1 LQAALEFLCIF
12 PPRFFSAKF
21 FRMTFDLVS
30 TDTHSNARAGRL
42 STAHG
47 EILTPI
53 FMPVGTRA
61 SVRAIE
67 QRELYEMGAQ
77 IILGNTYHLYL
88 RPSTAV
94 LQKAGGL
101 HKFMSWTKP
110 ILTDSGGYQVFSLS
124 DLRQISEQGVMFKS
138 HLDGSKHHFTP
149 ESVVDTQRLIG
160 SDIMMVLDEC
170 PPHDADK
177 TYIEK
182 SNDLTIRWAARAQ
195 EHLAKTTHIYGYDQT
210 LFAITQGGTFD
221 DLRAD
226 STKRLVEMNFDGYA
240 LGGLAVG
247 EPEAEMYRAIE
258 ISHPLLPAH
267 KPRYLMG
274 VGTPVNI
281 LNAIERGIDM
291 FDCVMPTREGRNG
304 RVYTRHG
311 SMNIRAAKYIDDF
324 RPLDEGFDNYVCQ
337 NFSRAYIRHL
347 LNVDEIFGLQ
357 LCSLQNIS
365 FYLWLTRTAREQIL
379 AGNFKAWKEEFLAQF
394 LSGEKAGKI

>member
-1 LQAALEFLCIF
+1 
-12 PPRFFSAKF
+12 
-21 FRMTFDLVS
+21 MTFDLIA
-30 TDTHSNARAGRL
+30 TDAQSDARAGKL
-42 STAHG
+42 TTAHG

-88 RPSTAV
+88 RPSTQI
-94 LQKAGGL
+94 LHKAGGL
-101 HKFMSWTKP
+101 HKFMNWTKP

-124 DLRQISEQGVMFKS
+124 DLRQIDEQGVVFKS

-149 ESVVDTQRLIG
+149 ESVVDIQRLIG
-160 SDIMMVLDEC
+160 SDVMMVLDEC
-170 PPHDADK
+170 PPHDAPKD
-177 TYIEK
+177 YIKK
-182 SNDLTIRWAARAQ
+182 SSDLTIRWAARAQ
-195 EHLAKTTHIYGYDQT
+195 EYAAKTTPHYGYDQT

-226 STKRLVEMNFDGYA
+226 STKRLVEMDFEGYA
-240 LGGLAVG
+240 IGGLAVG
-247 EPEAEMYRAIE
+247 ESEDAMYRMIE
-258 ISHPLLPAH
+258 VSHPLLPQT

-274 VGTPVNI
+274 VGTPTNI
-281 LNAIERGIDM
+281 LNAIERGVDM
-291 FDCVMPTREGRNG
+291 FDCVLPTREGRNG
-304 RVYTRHG
+304 RVYTRFG
-311 SMNIRAAKYIDDF
+311 AINIRSAKYADDF

-337 NFSRAYIRHL
+337 TFSRAYIRHL

-365 FYLWLTRTAREQIL
+365 FFLWLTREARAQIL
-379 AGNFKAWKEEFLAQF
+379 AGRFKAWKEDFLERYR
-394 LSGEKAGKI
+394 SGETLGVV